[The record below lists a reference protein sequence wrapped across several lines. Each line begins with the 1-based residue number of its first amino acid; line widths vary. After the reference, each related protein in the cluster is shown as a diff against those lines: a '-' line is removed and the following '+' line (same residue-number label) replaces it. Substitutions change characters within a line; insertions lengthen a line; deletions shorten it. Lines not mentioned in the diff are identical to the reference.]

1 MPLLRRQDIFAQWE
15 KFPTEQSSSHGDEE
29 TVGVRYE
36 LRPLRAK
43 QGISLQERP
52 EEGTEAGRATW
63 EISLGSDLRAGLSG

>member
-1 MPLLRRQDIFAQWE
+1 MPLLRRQDIFTQWE

-36 LRPLRAK
+36 LRPLWAK

-52 EEGTEAGRATW
+52 EEG
-63 EISLGSDLRAGLSG
+63 D